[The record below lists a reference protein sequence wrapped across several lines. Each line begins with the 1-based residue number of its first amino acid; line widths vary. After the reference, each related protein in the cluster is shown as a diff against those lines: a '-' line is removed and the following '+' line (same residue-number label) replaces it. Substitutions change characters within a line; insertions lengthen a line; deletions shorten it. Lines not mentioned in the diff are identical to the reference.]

1 MQFFFADYFELK
13 NQESKIKSA
22 SYSIIELKA
31 GIKNLQKFGYYNQI
45 KSLMKSLNTTK
56 ENVLNT
62 SARECILDLI
72 YESEV
77 AIINNKIIDYTNKSY
92 NNGKN
97 N

>member
-1 MQFFFADYFELK
+1 
-13 NQESKIKSA
+13 
-22 SYSIIELKA
+22 
-31 GIKNLQKFGYYNQI
+31 
-45 KSLMKSLNTTK
+45 MKSLNTTK